1 MFFLFFF
8 FNFSSPA
15 SQSPSPSPAPVE
27 PSLARWF
34 KWQTNKQTNTQTNK
48 SSRPRY
54 AAPPACTPWTSAAAV
69 SPAPRTSARPVVDLS
84 RSIYL
89 PSCCSWYFMIKYF
102 FQTSGTCARDL
113 RCLRQCEC
121 KTNTKK
127 NCVFPFTYQVGFA
140 VCEWKSSFSGRD
152 LQQVHQRWIWKW
164 RCLVCNG
171 GEIFKSNPF

>member
-1 MFFLFFF
+1 MF
-8 FNFSSPA
+8 FNFCSFSTSPPQPL
-15 SQSPSPSPAPVE
+15 SRPLPLLLLWNLPLPGG
-27 PSLARWF
+27 LND
-34 KWQTNKQTNTQTNK
+34 KQTNKKTNTQTNK

-89 PSCCSWYFMIKYF
+89 PSCCSFIIKYF

-140 VCEWKSSFSGRD
+140 VCE
-152 LQQVHQRWIWKW
+152 
-164 RCLVCNG
+164 
-171 GEIFKSNPF
+171 